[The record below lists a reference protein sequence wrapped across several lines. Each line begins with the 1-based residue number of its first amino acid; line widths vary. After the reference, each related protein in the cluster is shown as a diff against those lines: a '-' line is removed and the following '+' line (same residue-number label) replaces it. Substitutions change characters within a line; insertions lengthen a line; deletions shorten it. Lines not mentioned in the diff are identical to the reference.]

1 MVMLG
6 GVAIARRVAPHRP
19 VDETVGPAT
28 LAWIREQRS
37 IHPTRNRTTRFSEL
51 IARLAA
57 RPAYA

>member
-1 MVMLG
+1 
-6 GVAIARRVAPHRP
+6 
-19 VDETVGPAT
+19 

>member
-19 VDETVGPAT
+19 VDETVGAVA
-28 LAWIREQRS
+28 LVQIREQRS
-37 IHPTRNRTTRFSEL
+37 IHLTRSKTGLAEL
-51 IARLAA
+51 IAWLAA